1 LRRAFD
7 LNQLKTRGY
16 IILAGAASRPRGG
29 RRREGKIAARRE
41 RLGGSGLANAPP
53 RAKFRLG
60 AGVSMKVNLA
70 VVGLV
75 AAGIAVPAFGAPK
88 PSPAAPKPAAA
99 VNLENRRRAPL
110 LNFEIVVPARDKTP
124 EIVVGKL
131 DKPLVAGGKAS
142 FPLNGGDGCIFEARW
157 AFEDFKDAGD
167 VDLCNDAHIVLVD

>member
-1 LRRAFD
+1 
-7 LNQLKTRGY
+7 
-16 IILAGAASRPRGG
+16 
-29 RRREGKIAARRE
+29 
-41 RLGGSGLANAPP
+41 
-53 RAKFRLG
+53 
-60 AGVSMKVNLA
+60 MKVNLA
-70 VVGLV
+70 VVGLL
-75 AAGIAVPAFGAPK
+75 AAGVAVPAFG
-88 PSPAAPKPAAA
+88 APKPAAA